1 MPQSIAL
8 PIGLAIGGKL
18 IDKVAGGGGAKA
30 QLPKDLQ
37 PMRQQQI
44 GLLQYLLGFGAD
56 PRQAA
61 AQPAK
66 QGQRPPPGQPMASG
80 SGNPGWGQWNNPS
93 NNQQPQAQMS
103 AGAGAPQQAG
113 LSSLLPYLHA
123 MNTAPHAMMASGGM
137 VQGPGGPQDDQVPA
151 QLSNG
156 EGVLTA
162 AAVHALGGPQAIHAL
177 NAYGES
183 MVPHLAK
190 GGVVSPW
197 GSWNNPANPQP
208 QQQAAPQAPMMT
220 PGPGTTAAPKPAV
233 PATAPGMG
241 PIGQPNNTGMPKSD
255 VQNRFETVFGPLGIP
270 TTPLQQQSSGGMSQF
285 LASDPYKQAQTALNG
300 ILGNPGEAYRPDFER
315 SLAAANQTGGRF
327 GSANA
332 VLRSNALND
341 YNSKSLQAQLGA
353 AQGIQGLGA
362 QQSNDYTS
370 AYNMGTS
377 QANQAASG
385 QQQAIQL
392 FLNQLQTA
400 QSATLG
406 APVQNQP
413 SFTQDVISG
422 AGGFSQLLPFLR
434 PQQGGQQPAY
444 MGDPAYGS
452 QDYYG

>member
-1 MPQSIAL
+1 MPHAL
-8 PIGLAIGGKL
+8 IPLAVSVGGSLLNKA
-18 IDKVAGGGGAKA
+18 IGGGGAKA

-37 PMRQQQI
+37 GMRGQQI
-44 GLLQYLLGFGAD
+44 GLLQYLLGFGPD
-56 PRQAA
+56 PRQAQHPT
-61 AQPAK
+61 AQQAPRQQ
-66 QGQRPPPGQPMASG
+66 QGNPMASG

-93 NNQQPQAQMS
+93 NPPQAQMS
-103 AGAGAPQQAG
+103 AGAGAPQQQSG
-113 LSSLLPYLHA
+113 LEQLLPFLQGQ
-123 MNTAPHAMMASGGM
+123 PRPMMATGGM

-183 MVPHLAK
+183 MVPHLAQ
-190 GGVVSPW
+190 GGVVNPW
-197 GSWNNPANPQP
+197 GAWNNPSAAPMP
-208 QQQAAPQAPMMT
+208 VLKAAPQPTMT
-220 PGPGTTAAPKPAV
+220 PGPGTGAPAKQAV

-241 PIGQPNNTGMPKSD
+241 PMGQPNNTGMPKSD
-255 VQNRFETVFGPLGIP
+255 AQTRLESFFGPLGIP
-270 TTPLQQQSSGGMSQF
+270 TTPLQQQSSAGMSQF

-300 ILGNPGEAYRPDFER
+300 ILGNPGQAFRPDFER

-332 VLRSNALND
+332 ILRSNALND
-341 YNSKSLQAQLGA
+341 YNSAALKQQLGA

-362 QQSNDYTS
+362 QQSADLTS
-370 AYNMGTS
+370 GYNMGTS

-392 FLNQLQTA
+392 LLNQLQTA

-413 SFTQDVISG
+413 SFMQDVIGG
-422 AGGFSQLLPFLR
+422 AGGISQLLPFLQNQQQNQ
-434 PQQGGQQPAY
+434 PQY
-444 MGDPAYGS
+444 I
-452 QDYYG
+452 

>member
-1 MPQSIAL
+1 MPQNVVGAVLGGAANAL
-8 PIGLAIGGKL
+8 F
-18 IDKVAGGGGAKA
+18 GGGGGKTKA
-30 QLPKDLQ
+30 QLPSDLQ
-37 PMRQQQI
+37 GMRQQQI
-44 GLLQYLLGFGAD
+44 GLLQYLTGFGGGNPQTPGWQSPQNQQVND
-56 PRQAA
+56 MLHRHGFL
-61 AQPAK
+61 K
-66 QGQRPPPGQPMASG
+66 QGQNIKPTTPYAQGATPGQSPSTQMPAG
-80 SGNPGWGQWNNPS
+80 PG
-93 NNQQPQAQMS
+93 A
-103 AGAGAPQQAG
+103 APPAG
-113 LSSLLPYLHA
+113 LAGLLPFLQQHMA
-123 MNTAPHAMMASGGM
+123 ARPMMASGGV

-208 QQQAAPQAPMMT
+208 QQQAAPVPTMT
-220 PGPGTTAAPKPAV
+220 PGPGTGAQPRPAV

-241 PIGQPNNTGMPKSD
+241 PMGQPNNTGMPKSD
-255 VQNRFETVFGPLGIP
+255 VQNRFETVYGPLGIP

-300 ILGNPGEAYRPDFER
+300 ILGNPGEAFRPDFER

-341 YNSKSLQAQLGA
+341 YNSKAIQAQLGA
-353 AQGIQGLGA
+353 AQGIQQLGG

-370 AYNMGTS
+370 AYNMGTA
-377 QANQAASG
+377 QANQNASG
-385 QQQAIQL
+385 QQQAIGL
-392 FLNQLQTA
+392 LNQALGQA
-400 QSATLG
+400 QSATIG
-406 APVQNQP
+406 GPQQQQP
-413 SFTQDVISG
+413 SGWQNFIQG
-422 AGGFSQLLPFLR
+422 AGGISQLLPFLQN
-434 PQQGGQQPAY
+434 QQQQQY
-444 MGDPAYGS
+444 F
-452 QDYYG
+452 